1 MNEGDGMICHFEVK
15 SFKSLREASLD
26 FGNINIFIGANGAG
40 KTNILEALGVV
51 SAAAYGIVDDET
63 LLRRGIR
70 PGVPRLYK
78 TSNQAYP
85 ISPHISFAV
94 ADEHCRYDVSL
105 LNPLEKPQPRWHFKT
120 EKVSSDGVETYSRGI
135 RSNINPEN
143 GSVPALLASPTVPR
157 SVSGFLS
164 EIRDYALYNPN
175 TPALRGLI
183 PDQQARIPVGL
194 SGGGLSDGLQDLLDL
209 AKTDDDVEDAIAA
222 VEALFDWVGD
232 IATSTQNSR
241 ILSPSLSRTKRTI
254 TFKDAYMKDK
264 YNRLTAADASEGIL
278 YALFLTV
285 LCLSPSGPKV
295 FSIDNID
302 QALNP
307 RLVKSLMQLLQ
318 EWFSEMIPEKQ
329 LFCTAHNPVV
339 LDSLDMHDDHV
350 HLYVVDRN
358 SNGLTSVRQIKL
370 TEALLEKSKEKHIP
384 LSQMWVDGYIG
395 GVPSV

>member
-1 MNEGDGMICHFEVK
+1 MIRHFEVK
-15 SFKSLREASLD
+15 SFKSLRETSLD

-51 SAAAYGIVDDET
+51 SAAAYGIVDDES

-85 ISPHISFAV
+85 ISPHISFVV
-94 ADEHCRYDVSL
+94 ADEHCRYGVSL
-105 LNPLEKPQPRWHFKT
+105 LNPLEKPQPKWHFKT
-120 EKVSSDGVETYSRGI
+120 EKVSADGAECYSRGI
-135 RSNINPEN
+135 KSNIDPEN
-143 GSVPALLASPTVPR
+143 GVIPALLASPTVSR
-157 SVSGFLS
+157 ATSEFFS
-164 EIRDYALYNPN
+164 EIRNYALYNPN

-183 PDQQARIPVGL
+183 PDQQARLPVGL
-194 SGGGLSDGLQDLLDL
+194 SGGGLSDGLQALLDL
-209 AKTDDDVEDAIAA
+209 AKTDDDIDDAIAS

-241 ILSPSLSRTKRTI
+241 ILSPSLPRTKRTI
-254 TFKDAYMKDK
+254 TFRDAYMKDK
-264 YNRLTAADASEGIL
+264 YNRLTAADASEGVL
-278 YALFLTV
+278 YALFLMV

-295 FSIDNID
+295 FSVDNID

-307 RLVKSLMQLLQ
+307 RLVKSLMHLLQ
-318 EWFSEMIPEKQ
+318 EWFSELIPKKQ

-339 LDSLDMHDDHV
+339 LDSLDMHDDRV

-358 SNGLTSVRQIKL
+358 SHGLTSVRQIKL
-370 TEALLEKSKEKHIP
+370 TEALIEKSKEKHIS